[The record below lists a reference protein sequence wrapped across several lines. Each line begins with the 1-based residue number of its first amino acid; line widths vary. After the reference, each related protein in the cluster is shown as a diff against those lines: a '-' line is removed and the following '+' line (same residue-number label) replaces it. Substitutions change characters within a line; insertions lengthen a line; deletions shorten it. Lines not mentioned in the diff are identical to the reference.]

1 MSRIVRIV
9 AVGCGLIGGV
19 VASQGP
25 EFSQQ
30 YRQRLGGGIDE
41 LKQVLARFDA
51 DARAHGETPQSAIA
65 RLRSN
70 ADDLAGRQG
79 AAMQGNLDRLAR
91 LETHRQQMVD
101 AGPFGRV
108 ALMVRD
114 GDVDIMNAAYSD
126 FEPAVPVTQE
136 GLLSTAFGF
145 VVVWGGILVLAG
157 FVRSLFRR
165 RAPPSANRA

>member
-1 MSRIVRIV
+1 MSRVIRIC
-9 AVGCGLIGGV
+9 AVGCGLLGGL

-41 LKQVLARFDA
+41 LKQVVGRFEA
-51 DARAHGETPQSAIA
+51 DARAQGETPESAVT
-65 RLRSN
+65 RLRGN
-70 ADDLAGRQG
+70 ADELAGRQG
-79 AAMQGNLDRLAR
+79 AAMQGNIDRLGN
-91 LETHRQQMVD
+91 LETHRQKMLD

-114 GDVDIMNAAYSD
+114 GDVDIMNAAYRD

-136 GLLSTAFGF
+136 GLVSTAFGF
-145 VVVWGGILVLAG
+145 VVVWGAILLLAS
-157 FVRSLFRR
+157 FARSLFRR
-165 RAPPSANRA
+165 RVPSAKRA

>member
-1 MSRIVRIV
+1 MSRIVRIC
-9 AVGCGLIGGV
+9 AVGCGLLGGL

-41 LKQVLARFDA
+41 LKQVVGRFDA
-51 DARAHGETPQSAIA
+51 DARASGETPQSAIA

-70 ADDLAGRQG
+70 TDDLAGRQG
-79 AAMQGNLDRLAR
+79 AAMQGNLDRLGR
-91 LETHRQQMVD
+91 LEAHRQQMID

-108 ALMVRD
+108 ALMLRD
-114 GDVDIMNAAYSD
+114 GDVDILNAAYRD

-145 VVVWGGILVLAG
+145 IVVWGGILLLAG
-157 FVRSLFRR
+157 FIRSLFRQR
-165 RAPPSANRA
+165 GHVPAGRA

>member
-1 MSRIVRIV
+1 MSRVIRIC
-9 AVGCGLIGGV
+9 AVGCGLLGGL

-41 LKQVLARFDA
+41 LKQVVGRFEA
-51 DARAHGETPQSAIA
+51 DARAQGETPESAVT
-65 RLRSN
+65 RLRGN
-70 ADDLAGRQG
+70 ADELAGRQG
-79 AAMQGNLDRLAR
+79 AAMQGNIDRLGH
-91 LETHRQQMVD
+91 LETHRQKMLD

-114 GDVDIMNAAYSD
+114 GDVDIMNAAYRD

-136 GLLSTAFGF
+136 GLVSTAFGF
-145 VVVWGGILVLAG
+145 VVVWGAILLLAS
-157 FVRSLFRR
+157 FARSLFRR
-165 RAPPSANRA
+165 RVPSAKRA

>member
-1 MSRIVRIV
+1 MSRVIRIC
-9 AVGCGLIGGV
+9 AVGCGLLGGL

-41 LKQVLARFDA
+41 LKQVVGRFEA
-51 DARAHGETPQSAIA
+51 DARAQGETPDSAVT
-65 RLRSN
+65 RLRGN
-70 ADDLAGRQG
+70 ADELAGRQG
-79 AAMQGNLDRLAR
+79 AAMQGNIDRLGR
-91 LETHRQQMVD
+91 LEAHRQQMLD
-101 AGPFGRV
+101 AGSFGRV

-114 GDVDIMNAAYSD
+114 GDVDIMNAAYRD

-136 GLLSTAFGF
+136 GLVSTAIGF
-145 VVVWGGILVLAG
+145 VAVWGLVLLLAG

-165 RAPPSANRA
+165 RAAPAHRA

>member
-1 MSRIVRIV
+1 MSRVIRIC
-9 AVGCGLIGGV
+9 AVGCGLLGGL

-41 LKQVLARFDA
+41 LKQVVGRFEA
-51 DARAHGETPQSAIA
+51 DARAQGETPESAVT
-65 RLRSN
+65 RLRGN
-70 ADDLAGRQG
+70 ADELAGRQG
-79 AAMQGNLDRLAR
+79 AAMQGNIDRLGNP
-91 LETHRQQMVD
+91 ETHRQKMLD

-114 GDVDIMNAAYSD
+114 GDVDIMNAAYRD

-136 GLLSTAFGF
+136 GLVSTAFGF
-145 VVVWGGILVLAG
+145 VVVWGAILLLAS
-157 FVRSLFRR
+157 FARSLFRR
-165 RAPPSANRA
+165 RVPSAKRA

>member
-1 MSRIVRIV
+1 MSRVIRIC
-9 AVGCGLIGGV
+9 AVGCGLLGGL

-41 LKQVLARFDA
+41 LKQVVGRFEA
-51 DARAHGETPQSAIA
+51 DARAQGETPESAVT
-65 RLRSN
+65 RLRGN
-70 ADDLAGRQG
+70 ADELAGRQG
-79 AAMQGNLDRLAR
+79 AAMQGNIDRLGD
-91 LETHRQQMVD
+91 LETHRQKMLD

-114 GDVDIMNAAYSD
+114 GDVDIMNAAYRD

-136 GLLSTAFGF
+136 GLVSTAFGF
-145 VVVWGGILVLAG
+145 VVVWGAVLLLAG
-157 FVRSLFRR
+157 FARSLFRR
-165 RAPPSANRA
+165 RVPSAKRA

>member
-1 MSRIVRIV
+1 MSRVIRIC
-9 AVGCGLIGGV
+9 AVGCGLLGGL

-41 LKQVLARFDA
+41 LKQVVARFEA
-51 DARAHGETPQSAIA
+51 DARAQGETPESAVT
-65 RLRSN
+65 RLRGN
-70 ADDLAGRQG
+70 ADELAGRQG
-79 AAMQGNLDRLAR
+79 AAMQGNIDRLGR
-91 LETHRQQMVD
+91 LETHRRQMLD

-108 ALMVRD
+108 AVMVRD
-114 GDVDIMNAAYSD
+114 GDADIMNAAYRD

-145 VVVWGGILVLAG
+145 VVVWGVVLLLAG

-165 RAPPSANRA
+165 RVASANRA